1 MSSLPPCRTCLA
13 GGRTSRK
20 IVLGWT
26 PNPSSIGPQEK
37 APHQSCPLKRGTP
50 GRRIPVYS
58 NQLRQTVLGV
68 TLGVFL
74 WQDDST
80 PQMCHPQLQKGCVQ
94 PHALSTGSLQG
105 HPQKCLLLANEMLG
119 ALDPTLL
126 SQSSSVSLGCFL
138 GVGACRIVP
147 HPHAS
152 ASKSRDPSFNQ
163 TAMAVVCVWRVPRSV
178 PSPAPLQTQPPLAPL
193 GRGQPPGLSWSCPQA
208 HSPTSTTGQKG
219 VPELSPPAQGEGVP
233 RAVHNTATTAQ
244 HRPTRRSPELSQ
256 GCPQPRSPGPEV
268 CQA

>member
-1 MSSLPPCRTCLA
+1 MHRNELRIPCVRGANVPGAASVSSLPPCRTCLA

-26 PNPSSIGPQEK
+26 PNPSSIRPQEK

-119 ALDPTLL
+119 ALDPNT
-126 SQSSSVSLGCFL
+126 
-138 GVGACRIVP
+138 P
-147 HPHAS
+147 
-152 ASKSRDPSFNQ
+152 
-163 TAMAVVCVWRVPRSV
+163 
-178 PSPAPLQTQPPLAPL
+178 
-193 GRGQPPGLSWSCPQA
+193 
-208 HSPTSTTGQKG
+208 
-219 VPELSPPAQGEGVP
+219 VPEFISIPGMLP
-233 RAVHNTATTAQ
+233 
-244 HRPTRRSPELSQ
+244 
-256 GCPQPRSPGPEV
+256 GCGGL
-268 CQA
+268 